1 MRDRGCCERL
11 ENIHLEAP
19 KFSRWRP
26 SSEAGR
32 MKRRCADNPRK
43 RNPGLC
49 TPTPSLRQYELDQV
63 QRVTALSS
71 SISAPCRDPP
81 GEWMPIVTVIGT
93 ASRLFRGG

>member
-32 MKRRCADNPRK
+32 MKRRIADGSRVY
-43 RNPGLC
+43 GILASSVC
-49 TPTPSLRQYELDQV
+49 TVPTPV
-63 QRVTALSS
+63 
-71 SISAPCRDPP
+71 
-81 GEWMPIVTVIGT
+81 
-93 ASRLFRGG
+93 